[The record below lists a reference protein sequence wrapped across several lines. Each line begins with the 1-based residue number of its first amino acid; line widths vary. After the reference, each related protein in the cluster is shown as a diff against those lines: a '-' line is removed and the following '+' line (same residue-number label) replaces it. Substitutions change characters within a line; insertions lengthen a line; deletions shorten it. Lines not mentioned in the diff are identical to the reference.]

1 MAVSNTMNELH
12 AAESAAR
19 NGAWQRPGPLR
30 ITLFGRQAEVL
41 SEEIAKHD
49 ALRLEEGAPDV
60 VVCYGGDGTLLAA
73 ERAYPGIPK
82 VPILNSRRGHRC
94 IPHPAD
100 EVLAG
105 LAKGSLIANTYS
117 KLGCAIRRKGATKDE
132 HLTALNEIN
141 VHMGRINSAVRFKMW
156 LNEQPYEEGRE
167 ILGDGFLAC
176 TPFGSTAYFNKI
188 TRGVF
193 TKGVGIAFKATTE
206 HTSHLVVPCEMVVR
220 FLITRG
226 PATLAYDSA
235 TEYANLTAGDQLI
248 VAKHAEPATILT
260 CAPVK
265 RLDEP
270 F

>member
-1 MAVSNTMNELH
+1 MNSPEGLASPH
-12 AAESAAR
+12 HW
-19 NGAWQRPGPLR
+19 NRPGPLR
-30 ITLFGRQAEVL
+30 IALYGRQADVL
-41 SEEIAKHD
+41 ADLVAKHD
-49 ALRLEEGAPDV
+49 RMQIGSDAPDV

-73 ERAYPGIPK
+73 EMNYPGIPK
-82 VPILNSRRGHRC
+82 VPILNSTRGHRC

-100 EVLAG
+100 EVLEG
-105 LAKGSLIANTYS
+105 LANGTLVANTYD
-117 KLGCAIRRKGATKDE
+117 KLGCSVRRGGERT
-132 HLTALNEIN
+132 HLLTALNEVN

-193 TKGVGIAFKATTE
+193 NKGIGVAFKATTE
-206 HTSHLVVPCEMVVR
+206 HTSHLVVPAEMVIR

-235 TEYANLTAGDQLI
+235 QDYVDLKAKDELI
-248 VAKHAEPATILT
+248 VAKHAEPAVILT
-260 CAPVK
+260 CGPVK